1 MKPDNNIDRVATKAR
16 NAEALL
22 YWQAINTHTNHRTFV
37 DEIDLPMFER
47 ENNVGMTWL
56 LTPVLDL
63 SIVDVNGNHRS

>member
-16 NAEALL
+16 NAGALL
-22 YWQAINTHTNHRTFV
+22 YWQAINTNTNQRTFV
-37 DEIDLPMFER
+37 DEVDLPMFER

-63 SIVDVNGNHRS
+63 SVVDVNGNSRS

>member
-16 NAEALL
+16 NAGALL
-22 YWQAINTHTNHRTFV
+22 YWQAINTNTNHRTFV
-37 DEIDLPMFER
+37 DEVDLPMFER

-63 SIVDVNGNHRS
+63 SVVDVNGNHRS

>member
-16 NAEALL
+16 NAGALL
-22 YWQAINTHTNHRTFV
+22 YWQAINTTTNYRTFV
-37 DEIDLPMFER
+37 DEADLPMFER

>member
-16 NAEALL
+16 NAGALL

-37 DEIDLPMFER
+37 DEEDLPMFER

-63 SIVDVNGNHRS
+63 SVIDVNGNYRS